1 LEDTMRE
8 WLIITV
14 GGVIG
19 IVIGILVGEA
29 FEVSRIV
36 GKLIALSCTVL
47 GGGLAMG
54 IATMAGW
61 VKPLSDS
68 A

>member
-1 LEDTMRE
+1 MRE
-8 WLIITV
+8 WIVMTV

-19 IVIGILVGEA
+19 ITIGILIGEA

-36 GKLIALSCTVL
+36 GKLIALACTVL
-47 GGGLAMG
+47 GAGLAMG
-54 IATMAGW
+54 LATKAGW
-61 VKPLSDS
+61 VKPLSNG

>member
-1 LEDTMRE
+1 MRE
-8 WLIITV
+8 WLIMTV

-19 IVIGILVGEA
+19 ITIGILIGEA
-29 FEVSRIV
+29 FEVSRIA
-36 GKLIALSCTVL
+36 GKLIALSCTV
-47 GGGLAMG
+47 GGAGLAMG

-61 VKPLSDS
+61 VKPLSNG